1 MDEVPRELQ
10 WAEAFVALADTL
22 LDDFDMHVLAEHC
35 VTLLNVTAAGVM
47 IADHEGRLR
56 VTASSTERAE
66 LLELFDLQNDEG
78 PGLDC
83 YTQGTAVSEGGL
95 GEPDVHSRWPRF
107 AAKARA
113 AGFRSVVAL
122 PLRWRDETIGALNM
136 FSERPRPLQPADHLL
151 GQALADVATIGLL
164 QQRSVQRREELA
176 QQLQTAL
183 NSRVV
188 IEQATGVLAERNR
201 MDVESAFQLLRNTA
215 RARRVRL
222 SDFACLVLGE
232 AIDRS
237 PHQRVVVPQVP
248 NRWYFLHVTLSRPR
262 PWRQFLWG

>member
-22 LDDFDMHVLAEHC
+22 LDDFDIIDFLHVLAEHC

-56 VTASSTERAE
+56 VTASSTERAG

-83 YTQGTAVSEGGL
+83 YTQGTAVSGGGL

-113 AGFRSVVAL
+113 SRFSVGRS
-122 PLRWRDETIGALNM
+122 
-136 FSERPRPLQPADHLL
+136 S
-151 GQALADVATIGLL
+151 
-164 QQRSVQRREELA
+164 S
-176 QQLQTAL
+176 TA
-183 NSRVV
+183 V
-188 IEQATGVLAERNR
+188 
-201 MDVESAFQLLRNTA
+201 
-215 RARRVRL
+215 ARRDHRC
-222 SDFACLVLGE
+222 S
-232 AIDRS
+232 
-237 PHQRVVVPQVP
+237 Q
-248 NRWYFLHVTLSRPR
+248 HV
-262 PWRQFLWG
+262 Q